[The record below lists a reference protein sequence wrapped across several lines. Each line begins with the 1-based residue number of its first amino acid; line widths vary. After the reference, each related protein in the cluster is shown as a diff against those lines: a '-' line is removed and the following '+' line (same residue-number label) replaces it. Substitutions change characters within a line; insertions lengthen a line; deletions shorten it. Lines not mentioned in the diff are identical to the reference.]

1 MIITV
6 RGAASYN
13 VLNCLGAI
21 ALARRLGISI
31 AAVRDGLNTFGKS
44 VRDNPV
50 RTNIF
55 EFGDTKV
62 LSDFTRNPHGRK
74 GCYKW
79 QTLSKQPANSS
90 Y

>member
-31 AAVRDGLNTFGKS
+31 AV
-44 VRDNPV
+44 V
-50 RTNIF
+50 
-55 EFGDTKV
+55 
-62 LSDFTRNPHGRK
+62 
-74 GCYKW
+74 
-79 QTLSKQPANSS
+79 
-90 Y
+90 